1 MEKKKYQIPAL
12 TVVAL
17 QQQAALM
24 QNSNP
29 GESGSDDPYTNPE
42 EYQWKV
48 G

>member
-24 QNSNP
+24 QSSTNQNTENYQNP
-29 GESGSDDPYTNPE
+29 DEIGPYTGGFN
-42 EYQWKV
+42 
-48 G
+48 

>member
-24 QNSNP
+24 QA
-29 GESGSDDPYTNPE
+29 SGNPE
-42 EYQWKV
+42 EKNDAFISEEFI
-48 G
+48 GTLN

>member
-24 QNSNP
+24 QNSVV
-29 GESGSDDPYTNPE
+29 PE
-42 EYQWKV
+42 EQNPV
-48 G
+48 INHDEFG